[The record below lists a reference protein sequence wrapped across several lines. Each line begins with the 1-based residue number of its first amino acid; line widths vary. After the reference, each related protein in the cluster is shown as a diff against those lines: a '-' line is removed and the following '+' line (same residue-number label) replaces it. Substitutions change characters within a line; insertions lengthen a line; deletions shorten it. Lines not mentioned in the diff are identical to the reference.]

1 MNQVFVRSEHLAEKI
16 YDVKL
21 FMADWKVLFALDGK
35 MSTEE
40 ISHFLEIDPGK
51 VDQSVKQ
58 LLDLQ
63 LVLPLGAEITSPAD
77 EKPKE
82 EEFEIA
88 EKPKPEEVEESE
100 SEIPKEEVMETAEEV
115 SEEVTEEEL
124 KGAKVEE
131 PEETAESE
139 VTEEVQ
145 EEEVSEEFETVDSSA
160 EEGFEELKIGEE
172 EDSPGEKTEE
182 SEQDLDQLINDLLQ
196 EEGGTE
202 ESEEGQTVQ
211 EEEVEEAEQATVE
224 EPEVET
230 EPEGETEETPEAEG
244 KADFDLGNIFDTDI
258 AETEESIDEMLK
270 KEDAEEAVAEEEA
283 DVEQPPIP
291 IPDSDKKTILVVDD
305 SVVIRKMVEI
315 ALENENYNIITVAN
329 GKDAFSFLDEQDPDL
344 VILDI
349 MLPDVNGLDI
359 LKTIKASKEIPVVM
373 LSAKDTPKET
383 NKAKELGA
391 NDFIPKPFRD
401 EDLIKKIHELI
412 GD

>member
-21 FMADWKVLFALDGK
+21 FMTDWKVLFALDGK
-35 MSTEE
+35 MNTEE
-40 ISHFLEIDPGK
+40 ISHFLEMEPGK
-51 VDQSVKQ
+51 TEQSIKQ
-58 LLDLQ
+58 LLELQ
-63 LVLPLGAEITSPAD
+63 LILPLGAGKTSAVA
-77 EKPKE
+77 EKPVE
-82 EEFEIA
+82 EEFEVG
-88 EKPKPEEVEESE
+88 EKTESEPDEIEQPEVEE
-100 SEIPKEEVMETAEEV
+100 EILEMPGEEAEQI
-115 SEEVTEEEL
+115 EEE
-124 KGAKVEE
+124 KKKVEAEEE
-131 PEETAESE
+131 PEKFEETELAEEKQEAESPE
-139 VTEEVQ
+139 
-145 EEEVSEEFETVDSSA
+145 EEFETADSTVD
-160 EEGFEELKIGEE
+160 EGYEELKVGEE
-172 EDSPGEKTEE
+172 EEDQKEKEEE

-196 EEGGTE
+196 EEGTTEVSE
-202 ESEEGQTVQ
+202 ESQSA
-211 EEEVEEAEQATVE
+211 EEELEETEQKAAA
-224 EPEVET
+224 EPEVESDV
-230 EPEGETEETPEAEG
+230 EKAPEGAEKG
-244 KADFDLGNIFDTDI
+244 DFDLGNIFDTDI

-270 KEDAEEAVAEEEA
+270 TEEAEDAIAEEE
-283 DVEQPPIP
+283 VEAKKPPVT

-329 GKDAFSFLDEQDPDL
+329 GKDAFAFLDEQNPDL

-401 EDLIKKIHELI
+401 EDLIKKIHGLI